1 MKNKEKKEDLE
12 FFKYQKLCYERLEN
26 LLDAGWNDFKFIQPP
41 EFILGIVFINSI
53 LAHPNLC
60 SEGKQEWLKA
70 YKKIFSEMPDDVE
83 EAIKKLTPKDSE
95 ETNEEFKKSI
105 LH

>member
-1 MKNKEKKEDLE
+1 MKSKKEKKDRD
-12 FFKYQKLCYERLEN
+12 FFKYQVLCYNRLEN
-26 LLDAGWNDFKFIQPP
+26 LLDTGWNDFKFNQPP

-60 SEGKQEWLKA
+60 LDGKQEWLTS
-70 YKKIFSEMPDDVE
+70 YKRIFSEMPDDVE
-83 EAIKKLTPKDSE
+83 EAIKKITPRKSKK
-95 ETNEEFKKSI
+95 TNEIVRKSI